1 MPYDA
6 TTVNALNADAPLDTE
21 GGNVLGAAARETRSL
36 LKLAILACHDGSGN
50 PTGPLIGGR
59 AAPGVAF
66 SADQLLLRVASSGT
80 LAKIALSD
88 LLASPDVT
96 AVIRSLSN
104 VTAAV
109 KPGLTVR
116 TGAGGTTLAGDAE
129 LTLSLAASSRY
140 AFEFGLFFSC
150 SSGGD
155 MKVRAALPGDVSSL
169 SSETAKLNGF
179 TGSPVGSTSGQYV
192 TGTPVTTA
200 GGILFTFGDNP
211 TGELMVS
218 RGAFITASAGT
229 FQVQYATRNSSGT
242 LNVYPGSY
250 LRLTRV

>member
-6 TTVNALNADAPLDTE
+6 TTVDALNAAAPLDTE

-109 KPGLTVR
+109 KEILTTR

-129 LTLSLAASSRY
+129 LTLPLVSGAKY
-140 AFEFGLFFSC
+140 QFEFGLFFSC
-150 SSGGD
+150 SGGGD
-155 MKVRAALPGDVSSL
+155 MKVRAALPATSIL

-179 TGSPVGSTSGQYV
+179 TGSPVGSTSGQHV
-192 TGTPVTTA
+192 TGTPVTTV
-200 GGILFTFGDNP
+200 GGLLFSFGDNP

-218 RGAFITASAGT
+218 RGGFKTSAAGD

-242 LNVYPGSY
+242 LFVYPGSY